1 MARWEGLEPQ
11 PSDDSYIY
19 RDSHGLQ
26 FQVLTCRDVAQQ
38 CAVAVGIGVTVR
50 PNQASTPQ
58 VALGAGMAGSGRQAT
73 HSVPQHPE
81 GSGGRRHLRGMLA
94 AVTGSAPAWRKA
106 LGKLPIVRGG
116 RWAVGGSASL
126 ALHGL
131 PVDPRDLD
139 LLVDH
144 VAAAELVDGLR
155 GTVVSDEARW
165 DRGDMRAVR
174 RALAVVHG
182 VEVEILEGVEA
193 VGPTGDVVVA
203 TPDLDHVDRIIVS
216 GRRIPVLPLP
226 TMQVLLDATGDRE
239 RAAMIAKVLGGADGT
254 QGSWR

>member
-1 MARWEGLEPQ
+1 
-11 PSDDSYIY
+11 
-19 RDSHGLQ
+19 
-26 FQVLTCRDVAQQ
+26 
-38 CAVAVGIGVTVR
+38 
-50 PNQASTPQ
+50 
-58 VALGAGMAGSGRQAT
+58 
-73 HSVPQHPE
+73 
-81 GSGGRRHLRGMLA
+81 MLV
-94 AVTGSAPAWRKA
+94 AVTGSAPAWRTA
-106 LGKLPIVRGG
+106 LGELPVVRGG

-155 GTVVSDEARW
+155 GAVVSDEARW
-165 DRGDMRAVR
+165 DRGDVRAVR

-203 TPDLDHVDRIIVS
+203 TPDLDQVDRIIVS
-216 GRRIPVLPLP
+216 GRQIPVLPLS
-226 TMQVLLDATGDRE
+226 TMQALVDATGDRE

>member
-1 MARWEGLEPQ
+1 MALFR
-11 PSDDSYIY
+11 
-19 RDSHGLQ
+19 
-26 FQVLTCRDVAQQ
+26 A
-38 CAVAVGIGVTVR
+38 
-50 PNQASTPQ
+50 
-58 VALGAGMAGSGRQAT
+58 
-73 HSVPQHPE
+73 
-81 GSGGRRHLRGMLA
+81 
-94 AVTGSAPAWRKA
+94 APAWRTA
-106 LGKLPIVRGG
+106 LGELPVVRRG

-155 GTVVSDEARW
+155 GAVVSDEARW
-165 DRGDMRAVR
+165 DRGDVCAIR

-193 VGPTGDVVVA
+193 AGPTGDVVVA

-216 GRRIPVLPLP
+216 GRRIPVLPLS
-226 TMQVLLDATGDRE
+226 TIHVLLDATGNRE
-239 RAAMIAKVLGGADGT
+239 RAAMVAKALGGGPMPGRKIRFGLEPPDRPGHH
-254 QGSWR
+254 RV

>member
-1 MARWEGLEPQ
+1 
-11 PSDDSYIY
+11 
-19 RDSHGLQ
+19 
-26 FQVLTCRDVAQQ
+26 
-38 CAVAVGIGVTVR
+38 
-50 PNQASTPQ
+50 
-58 VALGAGMAGSGRQAT
+58 
-73 HSVPQHPE
+73 
-81 GSGGRRHLRGMLA
+81 
-94 AVTGSAPAWRKA
+94 
-106 LGKLPIVRGG
+106 
-116 RWAVGGSASL
+116 
-126 ALHGL
+126 L

-155 GTVVSDEARW
+155 GAVVSDEARW
-165 DRGDMRAVR
+165 DRGDVRAVR

-226 TMQVLLDATGDRE
+226 AIRGLLDATGNRE
-239 RAAMIAKVLGGADGT
+239 RAAMVAKELSGEPMPGRKIRFGLQPPDRPDITVSDIAAAAFVTVRAVQLRLPRAYSPT
-254 QGSWR
+254 EIA